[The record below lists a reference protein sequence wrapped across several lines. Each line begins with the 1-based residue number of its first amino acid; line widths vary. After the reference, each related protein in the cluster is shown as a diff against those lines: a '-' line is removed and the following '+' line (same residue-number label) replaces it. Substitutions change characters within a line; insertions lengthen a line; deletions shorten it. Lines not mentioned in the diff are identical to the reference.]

1 MAAVTAGQL
10 LMALQQACYRS
21 PLVDR
26 VETQDIDA
34 DTLSARVY
42 LTRAETFI
50 NVFYNITTDK
60 TAFALVESGQR
71 VYGVDNARKGGTS
84 ILSATRRGMW
94 LARPCRLRISWRRWK
109 RITVRQDSVNRPA
122 EMRQVLAV
130 IE

>member
-26 VETQDIDA
+26 VETQGIDA

-50 NVFYNITTDK
+50 NVFYNFTTDK

-71 VYGVDNARKGGTS
+71 VYGVDNARKGWHEHPFGDP
-84 ILSATRRGMW
+84 ARHVACAPVPFGDF
-94 LARPCRLRISWRRWK
+94 LA
-109 RITVRQDSVNRPA
+109 
-122 EMRQVLAV
+122 QVEAHYRST
-130 IE
+130 E